1 MYALSSAQMRALEDR
16 CAEAGIRGFTLM
28 ENAGRAAAL
37 AINGTIPV
45 KGKKCVVFCGSG
57 NNGGDGFIV
66 AAELKKLGA
75 EVQVILCFDL
85 PKGRTAREAYEKAYA
100 AEVPK
105 VYRYSCYYWVPV
117 AMVLLAFSLRKGI
130 LSRIL
135 SNRFLVTGGEISYSF
150 YLIHLFVLL
159 SYAEWQKASGFSIA
173 WYISVPILFGFIVAL
188 SLLSYRYFEKPM
200 NKRVKLWLNK
210 ENTKH
215 FPTSEKIT

>member
-85 PKGRTAREAYEKAYA
+85 PKDALPGKPMKRPMR
-100 AEVPK
+100 
-105 VYRYSCYYWVPV
+105 
-117 AMVLLAFSLRKGI
+117 
-130 LSRIL
+130 
-135 SNRFLVTGGEISYSF
+135 
-150 YLIHLFVLL
+150 
-159 SYAEWQKASGFSIA
+159 QKCPWWI
-173 WYISVPILFGFIVAL
+173 WRSVPTAV
-188 SLLSYRYFEKPM
+188 SWR
-200 NKRVKLWLNK
+200 
-210 ENTKH
+210 
-215 FPTSEKIT
+215 

>member
-100 AEVPK
+100 AEVPMVDLAISPYGCELAMSGVDIVVDAIFGTGFHGELGK
-105 VYRYSCYYWVPV
+105 GCLQDDQFRHRRGICAGSAQRRGNRQLPVGCRLRPGGFYRGV
-117 AMVLLAFSLRKGI
+117 
-130 LSRIL
+130 
-135 SNRFLVTGGEISYSF
+135 
-150 YLIHLFVLL
+150 
-159 SYAEWQKASGFSIA
+159 
-173 WYISVPILFGFIVAL
+173 
-188 SLLSYRYFEKPM
+188 
-200 NKRVKLWLNK
+200 
-210 ENTKH
+210 
-215 FPTSEKIT
+215 